1 MQSNRSLNHSR
12 MAIVA
17 ATLLALASGLAV
29 SQDAPAVKPDQAVKY
44 RQSVYKVIL
53 WNFGPMAAMVRGQ
66 APWDQEEFARRAER
80 VATMAPMLIEG
91 YPRGSGPEAGVHTR
105 ARPELW
111 SNMEEFRS
119 LMKTMETRAA
129 DLANVAR
136 GGDADKTRAAF
147 GELGKACGACHDK
160 YRTD

>member
-1 MQSNRSLNHSR
+1 MHSNRSR
-12 MAIVA
+12 AVFAAVA
-17 ATLLALASGLAV
+17 AALLVLTGGLAV
-29 SQDAPAVKPDQAVKY
+29 SQNAPAVKPDQAVKY

-66 APWDQEEFARRAER
+66 APWDQAEFTRRAER
-80 VATMAPMLIEG
+80 VATMAPMLLEG
-91 YPRGSGPEAGVHTR
+91 YPEGSGPEAGVHTR

-111 SNMEEFRS
+111 KNVDDFRS
-119 LMKTMETRAA
+119 LMKSMEGKAA
-129 DLANVAR
+129 DLATVAKS
-136 GGDADKTRAAF
+136 GDADETKTAF